1 MSFWEQYFSYGQVGF
16 TAVEAIVKILFMVLG
31 FLMPLA
37 SILTWMERRE
47 SAMMQDRLG
56 PNRANIGPIKAWGIT
71 HFLADA
77 LKFIF
82 KEDYVPGKAHK
93 FLFMWAPIMAMAP
106 ALIVAAIIPFGAPL
120 CWGEMRETV
129 GYGTACAQPVGLQIA
144 QLNVGLLFYF
154 AISSL
159 SVYGATLAGW
169 ASHNKWAMMGGLRA
183 SSQMMSYEVTMGL
196 AVLGSFLVFGSLE
209 PGAIV
214 AQQESVTSW
223 GIIYQPLGFILFLT
237 AAIAET
243 KRTPFDIPEGEPEI
257 IGYFVEYSGMRFG
270 LFFLGE
276 FLEIV
281 TSSAIMISLFFGGW
295 HYGTT
300 IDGFIAAHTPNIW
313 FIPKSLVFSLITLV
327 MWSVKIVLFCM
338 FQLMIRW
345 SLPRFRSDQ
354 LMRLGWQRLLP
365 ISIANVVATALI
377 ILVAQSWS
385 R

>member
-1 MSFWEQYFSYGQVGF
+1 MEYGSLPFQALA
-16 TAVEAIVKILFMVLG
+16 AVIKIAFMILG

-37 SILTWMERRE
+37 SIMTWMERRE

-56 PNRANIGPIKAWGIT
+56 PNRANIGPFKLWGIT
-71 HFLADA
+71 HFMADA
-77 LKFIF
+77 LKFLF
-82 KEDYVPGKAHK
+82 KEDFVPPKAHK

-106 ALIVAAIIPFGAPL
+106 ALIVAAIIPFGPPL
-120 CWGEMRETV
+120 CWGQLLATNPV
-129 GYGTACAQPVGLQIA
+129 CAQPIDLQIA
-144 QLNVGLLFYF
+144 RLDIGLLFYF

-183 SSQMMSYEVTMGL
+183 SSQMMSYEVTMGM
-196 AVLGSFLVFGSLE
+196 AVLGSFLVYGTLE
-209 PGAIV
+209 PGAIA
-214 AQQESVTSW
+214 AQQTSIFSLGHYHASW
-223 GIIYQPLGFILFLT
+223 GIFTQPAGFVLFLT

-257 IGYFVEYSGMRFG
+257 IGYFVEYSGLRFG
-270 LFFLGE
+270 MFFLGE

-281 TSSAIMISLFFGGW
+281 VSSAIMITLFFGGW
-295 HYGTT
+295 HWGST
-300 IDGFIAAHTPNIW
+300 IDTTLASHLPNIAFVPVMFALW
-313 FIPKSLVFSLITLV
+313 TVKVFA
-327 MWSVKIVLFCM
+327 FCA

-365 ISIANVVATALI
+365 VSICNVVATALVV
-377 ILVAQSWS
+377 LWAQQ
-385 R
+385 

>member
-1 MSFWEQYFSYGQVGF
+1 MPYGEIGF
-16 TAVEAIVKILFMVLG
+16 QALAAIAKIAFMILG

-37 SILTWMERRE
+37 SILTWMERRQ

-56 PNRANIGPIKAWGIT
+56 PNRANIGPVRAWGIT

-77 LKFIF
+77 VKFLF
-82 KEDYVPGKAHK
+82 KEDYVPSKAHK

-106 ALIVAAIIPFGAPL
+106 ALIVSAIIPFGAPL
-120 CWGEMRETV
+120 CWGELGVKASEAV
-129 GYGTACAQPVGLQIA
+129 CSQPVPLQIA
-144 QLNVGLLFYF
+144 RLDVGLLFYF

-183 SSQMMSYEVTMGL
+183 SSQMMSYEVTMGM
-196 AVLGSFLVFGSLE
+196 AVLGSFLVFGTLE

-214 AQQESVTSW
+214 GRQEVIFDPSNLARSW
-223 GIIYQPLGFILFLT
+223 GIFSQPIGFILFLT

-257 IGYFVEYSGMRFG
+257 IGYFVEYSGLRFG
-270 LFFLGE
+270 MFFLGE

-281 TSSAIMISLFFGGW
+281 VSSAIMITLFFGGW
-295 HYGTT
+295 HLGGT
-300 IDGFIAAHTPNIW
+300 IDNLLMSHLPNW
-313 FIPKSLVFSLITLV
+313 AFALVTLV
-327 MWSVKIVLFCM
+327 VWTIKVFIFCG
-338 FQLMIRW
+338 FQLLIRW
-345 SLPRFRSDQ
+345 SLPRFRPDQ
-354 LMRLGWQRLLP
+354 LMQLGWQRLLP
-365 ISIANVVATALI
+365 ASILNVVVTAAIMLF
-377 ILVAQSWS
+377 VEG

>member
-1 MSFWEQYFSYGQVGF
+1 MEYGSLGF
-16 TAVEAIVKILFMVLG
+16 TIVEAVAKIAFMILG

-37 SILTWMERRE
+37 SILTWLERRQ

-56 PNRANIGPIKAWGIT
+56 PNRANIPLPGGRNWRMWGIT
-71 HFLADA
+71 HFMADA
-77 LKFIF
+77 LKFLF
-82 KEDYVPGKAHK
+82 KEDFVPSKAHK

-106 ALIVAAIIPFGAPL
+106 ALIVSAIIPFGPSL
-120 CWGEMRETV
+120 CWGQLTQTIPSGVCEH
-129 GYGTACAQPVGLQIA
+129 PVPLQIA
-144 QLNVGLLFYF
+144 RLDVGLLFYF

-169 ASHNKWAMMGGLRA
+169 ASHNKWSMMGGLRA
-183 SSQMMSYEVTMGL
+183 SSQMMSYEVTMGM
-196 AVLGSFLVFGSLE
+196 AVLGSFLVFGTLE

-214 AQQESVTSW
+214 SAQETFFDPQNISRSW
-223 GIIYQPLGFILFLT
+223 GIFSQPLGFLLFLT

-257 IGYFVEYSGMRFG
+257 VGYFVEYSGLRFG
-270 LFFLGE
+270 MFFLGE

-295 HYGTT
+295 HLGST
-300 IDGFIAAHTPNIW
+300 IDTFMLAHLPNWAFVAAMATVWLI
-313 FIPKSLVFSLITLV
+313 KVFV
-327 MWSVKIVLFCM
+327 FCS
-338 FQLMIRW
+338 FQLLIRW

-365 ISIANVVATALI
+365 VSIANVIATALV
-377 ILVAQSWS
+377 ILWAQSS
-385 R
+385 